1 MPDQTGTPLIIR
13 YNGSW
18 LRFFSIGPGIFGLL
32 ITALLVQLW
41 LNPQPNM
48 NRAFFAWAWILPFL
62 FLVFTASDL
71 AAKVRFRL
79 AFDGQTV
86 RYRGIFRESSWAQAE
101 IARIGWQPAARYTP
115 GSLQFYDTN
124 YTIVIS
130 IDPNLLSTV
139 QLAEIS
145 RVMDMP
151 IEGPPAR

>member
-1 MPDQTGTPLIIR
+1 MPDQTGMPLIIR

-41 LNPQPNM
+41 FNPQPNM

-79 AFDGQTV
+79 TLDGDSV
-86 RYRGIFRESSWAQAE
+86 RCRGIFRESTLARAE
-101 IARIGWQPAARYTP
+101 VARIGWQPAARYTP

-130 IDPNLLSTV
+130 IDPTLLSTL

-151 IEGPPAR
+151 IEGPPGR

>member
-1 MPDQTGTPLIIR
+1 MPDQTGMPLIIR
-13 YNGSW
+13 YTGSW

-32 ITALLVQLW
+32 ITVLLVQLW
-41 LNPQPNM
+41 FNPQPNM
-48 NRAFFAWAWILPFL
+48 NRAFFTWAWVLPFL

-71 AAKVRFRL
+71 AVKGRFRL
-79 AFDGQTV
+79 TIDGDSV
-86 RYRGIFRESSWAQAE
+86 KHRGVFREATWLRVE
-101 IARIGWQPAARYTP
+101 IARIAWQPAARYTP
-115 GSLQFYDTN
+115 GSLQFYDTD